1 MFMAQLRSP
10 ARVAKLS
17 TCRASRPSLAYK
29 NSVRYIYIYI
39 YIYLTFFKLFFTLL
53 YLIFKII
60 IYMRNI
66 LLILNKLVFV
76 LFYYL
81 KIT

>member
-29 NSVRYIYIYI
+29 NSVRDIYI

>member
-29 NSVRYIYIYI
+29 NSVRYIYIYMTI
-39 YIYLTFFKLFFTLL
+39 LQLFFTLL

-60 IYMRNI
+60 IYMQDI
-66 LLILNKLVFV
+66 FLILNKLVFV

-81 KIT
+81 KIA

>member
-29 NSVRYIYIYI
+29 NSVRYIYI